1 MSFVPQIKYHFIIHW
16 IDAALCAG
24 DIDVLM
30 KISGYTNFR
39 QIFTN
44 APTLDSCESAD
55 SVCTDECGLRNK
67 NLESWLEIN
76 YAKVI
81 HDLQKEVDDYP
92 CMHAVA
98 VNVYINASL

>member
-1 MSFVPQIKYHFIIHW
+1 
-16 IDAALCAG
+16 
-24 DIDVLM
+24 M
-30 KISGYTNFR
+30 KISGYTNFG

-55 SVCTDECGLRNK
+55 SVPTDECGLRNH

-92 CMHAVA
+92 
-98 VNVYINASL
+98 VYACCSCERLHQCKSVTRVTLDDNLGVVVWPRLKS